1 MTERTLRIE
10 RAVNELMNDLPADVA
25 SEDIVDQH
33 MQRLVADYGLS
44 VDRAQ
49 TATRQYLT
57 ASREGVAEYLVTH
70 LARTTETPPTR
81 DVVIEDLEFLANWS
95 VPLEDAS
102 AVVRRKYDPADPA
115 DPDPADPDSAPDSAT
130 GVPTGATDAEVAA
143 AIPSLDDHEW
153 SSTSDRAHPGPDDSD
168 ILDADSRETDDG
180 TAASTY
186 RRIWRT
192 RIVARLASTIRTAR
206 RRLAEH
212 RL

>member
-81 DVVIEDLEFLANWS
+81 DAVVEDLEFLANWS

-102 AVVRRKYDPADPA
+102 AVVRRKYDPV
-115 DPDPADPDSAPDSAT
+115 DPADPDSGLDSAT

-153 SSTSDRAHPGPDDSD
+153 SSTSDRADPGPDDSD

-180 TAASTY
+180 TAAPTY

>member
-25 SEDIVDQH
+25 SEDIVDEH

-57 ASREGVAEYLVTH
+57 TSREGVAEYLVTH

-81 DVVIEDLEFLANWS
+81 DAVVKDLEFLANWS

-102 AVVRRKYDPADPA
+102 AVVRRKYDPAA
-115 DPDPADPDSAPDSAT
+115 PADPDSAPDSAT

-153 SSTSDRAHPGPDDSD
+153 SSTPDRADPGPDDSD

-180 TAASTY
+180 TAAPTY

-192 RIVARLASTIRTAR
+192 RIVARLASTVRTAR
-206 RRLAEH
+206 RRLAAH

>member
-25 SEDIVDQH
+25 SEDIVDEH

-70 LARTTETPPTR
+70 LARRTETPPTR
-81 DVVIEDLEFLANWS
+81 DAVVKDLEFLANWS

-102 AVVRRKYDPADPA
+102 AVIRRKYDPADPA
-115 DPDPADPDSAPDSAT
+115 DPDPADPNSAV
-130 GVPTGATDAEVAA
+130 GVPAGATDAEVAA
-143 AIPSLDDHEW
+143 AISSLDDHEW
-153 SSTSDRAHPGPDDSD
+153 SSTSDRADPDPDDPD
-168 ILDADSRETDDG
+168 ILDADARETGDG
-180 TAASTY
+180 TAAPTN
-186 RRIWRT
+186 RRSWRT
-192 RIVARLASTIRTAR
+192 RIVARLASTVRTAR